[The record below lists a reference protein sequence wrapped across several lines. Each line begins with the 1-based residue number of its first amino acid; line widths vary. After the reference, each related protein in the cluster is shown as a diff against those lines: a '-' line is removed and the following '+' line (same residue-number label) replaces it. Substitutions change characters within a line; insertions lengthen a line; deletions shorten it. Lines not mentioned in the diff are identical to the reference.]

1 MKKEFL
7 IVWSLLVLATLISGL
22 VAVYKISFAV
32 EIILQLAALK
42 FIGVAFYFMKIK
54 KANPFWKVAIV
65 SFVVLFTVI
74 NILIL

>member
-1 MKKEFL
+1 
-7 IVWSLLVLATLISGL
+7 
-22 VAVYKISFAV
+22 
-32 EIILQLAALK
+32 
-42 FIGVAFYFMKIK
+42 MKIK